1 MNLDELEDDNFLARL
16 EAADL
21 PADSYNHRSHIRTG
35 FLYVERYGFEGAV
48 KRMRETLVR
57 FTIAVGAEGKYH
69 ETITV
74 AFLDLINQRL
84 AIQSH
89 NDWQSFLEANPDLLE
104 GAILLKYYEA
114 DVLNSDLARSSYIPP
129 TASAA

>member
-1 MNLDELEDDNFLARL
+1 MNLDDLADDDFLARL

-21 PADSYNHRSHIRTG
+21 PAGSYNHRAHIRTG
-35 FLYVERYGFEGAV
+35 FLYVERHGFESAV
-48 KRMRETLVR
+48 KRMRKTLVD
-57 FTIAVGAEGKYH
+57 FTIAVGAQGKYH

-84 AIQSH
+84 AGQCPG
-89 NDWQSFLEANPDLLE
+89 DWKSFLEANPDLLD
-104 GAILLKYYEA
+104 GAILLKYYDP
-114 DVLNSDLARSSYIPP
+114 DVLKSDQARASYIPP

>member
-1 MNLDELEDDNFLARL
+1 MNLDDLDNDDFLALL

-21 PADSYNHRSHIRTG
+21 PAGSYNHRSHIRTG
-35 FLYVERYGFEGAV
+35 FLYVRRYGFEGAV
-48 KRMRETLVR
+48 ERMRETLVR

-84 AIQSH
+84 ANQDAG
-89 NDWQSFLEANPDLLE
+89 DWKSFLAANPDLLD
-104 GAILLKYYEA
+104 GAILLKYYDPE
-114 DVLNSDLARSSYIPP
+114 VLKSDLARVSYIPP